1 MGRSVTM
8 RGSIAA
14 AVLVLAA
21 VVASLVAVVALARPV
36 PQAVEPP
43 VGPVIPADTG
53 AGELL
58 LVVLGGVYP
67 TRAEAHDASAQMA
80 FGDVQGYYVVPVAQ
94 FQGFR
99 EQIGEAREFA
109 LVSAFRTQAG
119 ADAFVELARNYG
131 HPATILPE
139 RVRSLGGIYAGLGQE
154 EDPDG
159 SGPLLEPVPES
170 LP

>member
-1 MGRSVTM
+1 M
-8 RGSIAA
+8 RRSIATA
-14 AVLVLAA
+14 AVLA
-21 VVASLVAVVALARPV
+21 VVSATLIGFVAFAEPAPV
-36 PQAVEPP
+36 PSSRP
-43 VGPVIPADTG
+43 VGPVVPADTG

-67 TRAEAHDASAQMA
+67 TRTEAVAANDLMT
-80 FGDVQGYYVVPVAQ
+80 FGDLQGYYLAPVAQ
-94 FQGFR
+94 FQGFK
-99 EQIGEAREFA
+99 QQVGLAGEFA

-119 ADAFVELARNYG
+119 AEAFVEFASSFG

-139 RVRSLGGIYAGLGQE
+139 RVRSLGGVYVGLGQE
-154 EDPDG
+154 ENLDG